1 MLNSSR
7 PTAPA
12 RPVTLSE
19 TDLRLVHALQQTP
32 RAAWVD
38 VARRVGVGRDV
49 AATRWRALYEAR
61 LAWATV
67 YLGPRWWRTHQ
78 LAWVEQDVPAAD
90 LDAAVVELSAT
101 RRVLSLNVDLDA
113 GGLLAAI
120 AVADYRTA
128 GRPLLSGLTKPR
140 ASHLA
145 TELHSTVSRWR
156 IGALPDDSRNSE
168 SPSLR
173 NPGAG
178 PPEERVRTLAAVL
191 GPDPRRPVT
200 DIADACHVS
209 YMTASRWLTHA
220 LAEGDLGIRIDV
232 APEVAVRPVG
242 LHWWLRAPDS
252 DHDALVSALLAQS
265 DVRWVAGVLSTTGAT
280 VFAAAWTH
288 DLAAAR
294 QLTARVADRCPTAL
308 TVRQVVTLQPVKR
321 LGWLVDRE
329 TGRRGDY
336 ISLEV

>member
-1 MLNSSR
+1 MLN
-7 PTAPA
+7 PPQPAAPA

-32 RAAWVD
+32 RAPWVD
-38 VARRVGVGRDV
+38 VARRVGISRDV
-49 AATRWRALYEAR
+49 AATRWHALHQTR
-61 LAWATV
+61 LAWAAV
-67 YLGPRWWRTHQ
+67 YLGPRWWRTHH

-90 LDAAVVELSAT
+90 RDAVVAELSAT
-101 RRVLSLNVDLDA
+101 GRVLSLNVDLDA
-113 GGLLAAI
+113 DGVLAAI

-128 GRPLLSGLTKPR
+128 GRPLLDGLPRPR
-140 ASHLA
+140 ATHLA

-156 IGALPDDSRNSE
+156 IGALPEDGRHSGT
-168 SPSLR
+168 SPDT
-173 NPGAG
+173 PGTG
-178 PPEERVRTLAAVL
+178 PPDERIRTLLAAL

-200 DIADACHVS
+200 DIADTCQIS
-209 YMTASRWLTHA
+209 YMTASRWLAHA
-220 LAEGDLGIRIDV
+220 LAGGDLGIRIDV

-242 LHWWLRAPDS
+242 LHWWLRAPDH
-252 DHDALVSALLAQS
+252 DHDALIAALLTQP

-288 DLAAAR
+288 DLLSAR
-294 QLTARVADRCPTAL
+294 HLTARVAARCPTAL

-321 LGWLVDRE
+321 LGWLVDPA

-336 ISLEV
+336 VPLDV